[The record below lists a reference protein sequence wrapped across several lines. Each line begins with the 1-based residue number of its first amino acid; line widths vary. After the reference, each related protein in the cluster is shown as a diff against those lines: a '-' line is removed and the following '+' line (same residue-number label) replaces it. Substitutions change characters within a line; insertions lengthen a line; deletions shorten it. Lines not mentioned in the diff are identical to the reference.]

1 MTHRISIITGPIGAA
16 VLMLSFATASEAA
29 SSSFSGRGNEPNWR
43 VEIMDA
49 TITFQAMDAN
59 AITISPKPE
68 AQASPRTETFLATV
82 EGKAFS
88 LTITDKVCVD
98 TMSGMQYPK
107 TVAVE
112 LGEKGYSGCGGDPAT
127 LLNGEWLIEQIGGK
141 AIVAKTQ
148 PTMHFGDDGKISGN
162 GSCNRY
168 FGPYA
173 LTGEGLKISDLASS
187 MMACEQPLMDQEAV
201 LLRGLRET
209 TRFDINANGNL
220 VLHGGD
226 GQSIVA
232 RRK

>member
-1 MTHRISIITGPIGAA
+1 MTHRISIITGPIRAA

-82 EGKAFS
+82 EGQAFS

-112 LGEKGYSGCGGDPAT
+112 LASPEAKDP
-127 LLNGEWLIEQIGGK
+127 
-141 AIVAKTQ
+141 
-148 PTMHFGDDGKISGN
+148 
-162 GSCNRY
+162 R
-168 FGPYA
+168 
-173 LTGEGLKISDLASS
+173 
-187 MMACEQPLMDQEAV
+187 QEAQAN
-201 LLRGLRET
+201 LL
-209 TRFDINANGNL
+209 
-220 VLHGGD
+220 
-226 GQSIVA
+226 
-232 RRK
+232 